1 MSKIIKM
8 LQKQIQN
15 VAKTNKNIN
24 PITYD
29 IMKHPQKIIS
39 FHIPF
44 QRENGAHEVIHGF
57 RVQHNNSLGP
67 YKGGLRFHPQVDM
80 DEVTALATWMT
91 IKCAVQNLPYGGGK
105 GGLAIDPTKYTKNEL
120 EEISR
125 KFANCLSSHIGSQ
138 VDIPAPDVGTNG
150 EIMDWMVDEHKKS
163 CPSTFDAL
171 STYTGKTLNNGGS
184 KWREEATGYGVALCV
199 KEALKG
205 NIEGKT
211 FIVQGSGNVG
221 SNVIETLESFGMKL
235 LSIGDHSG
243 YYDVSHMNKCS
254 ETIKYLTK
262 TQHHIETISDKKLTK
277 EEFFMTPCD
286 VVVPSAL
293 ELQIDGNLASKMKC
307 KLIVEGAN
315 GPLDDDADVI
325 FHSRNIEVIPDVL
338 ANSGGVLVSYYEWL
352 QCRSGEWWSKDM
364 VIEKMNAQ
372 MKDRYE
378 EILRVSKEFNC
389 TLREACYMY
398 AMIKIKK

>member
-1 MSKIIKM
+1 MSKIIQM

-44 QRENGAHEVIHGF
+44 QRENGVHEVIHGF
-57 RVQHNNSLGP
+57 RVQHNNGLGP
-67 YKGGLRFHPQVDM
+67 YKGGLRFHPQVNM

-91 IKCAVQNLPYGGGK
+91 IKCAVQKLPYGGGK

-125 KFANCLSSHIGSQ
+125 KFANCLSPHIGSQ
-138 VDIPAPDVGTNG
+138 LDIPAPDVGTNG

-163 CPSTFDAL
+163 YPSTFDAL
-171 STYTGKTLNNGGS
+171 ATYTGKTLNNGGS

-205 NIEGKT
+205 NTEGKT

-243 YYDVSHMNKCS
+243 YYDVSHMHKCS
-254 ETIKYLTK
+254 ETIKHLTK
-262 TQHHIETISDKKLTK
+262 TQCHVETISDKKLTK

-307 KLIVEGAN
+307 KIIIEGAN
-315 GPLDDDADVI
+315 GPLDNDADVI

-364 VIEKMNAQ
+364 VIEKMNTQ

-378 EILRVSKEFNC
+378 EILRISKEFDC

-398 AMIKIKK
+398 AMTKIKI